1 METILVSYAI
11 VAFGLIWRLVNR
23 DLSFLSLTAAVG
35 VLAGLKILS
44 LHWIV
49 QQHYEV
55 LEGIVCSNW
64 KDPLR
69 KRHLLALT
77 QFCR

>member
-1 METILVSYAI
+1 METIMVSYAI

-35 VLAGLKILS
+35 VLKILS

-69 KRHLLALT
+69 NRHLLALT